1 MKLISS
7 NKVETN
13 RYELVVEVEGT
24 VFMNAVNRVYK
35 KEVKNINIPGFRKG
49 KAPRA
54 VIEKMYGVGVFYEDA
69 IRDLYPMAVTFGA
82 NEAGL
87 NMIRDVPDIDVE
99 KADKD
104 GLVLKMKVTV
114 EPEEVNIEGYKG
126 IEFVPM
132 STEVTD
138 EDIESEINRVRQRN
152 SRLVEVTDRPAQKD
166 DTVTIDFK
174 GMVDGKAFDGGTAS
188 DYNLT
193 LGSGAFIP
201 GFEDAVI
208 GHSVDEEF
216 TIDVT
221 FPENYQV
228 DELKNKPA
236 QFEIKLHKIQA
247 REMPE
252 FNEEFVKDVSEFDTI
267 DEYKADLKE
276 KIAEDKKKSYENDK
290 ERQVADKLAEL
301 IQAEIPEAMYENQ
314 VDNIVDEFAMNL
326 RMQGMDMKTYM
337 QYTGLTEEVLHDTYY
352 DQAVSQVKVRL
363 ALKKIAELENLGV
376 TDEEI
381 ENKYDELAKAYKVE
395 IEKVKGAFSAKDIK
409 SDIEV
414 AKALEFV
421 KEAAVA
427 AEKKEETAE

>member
-7 NKVETN
+7 NKVDTN
-13 RYELVVEVEGT
+13 RYELVIEVEGT

-54 VIEKMYGVGVFYEDA
+54 VIEKMYGAGVFYEDA

-87 NMIRDVPDIDVE
+87 VMVRDVPDIDVE

-104 GLVLKMKVTV
+104 GLVIKTKVTV
-114 EPEEVNIEGYKG
+114 EPEEVTIEGYKG
-126 IEFVPM
+126 IEFVPV

-138 EDIESEINRVRQRN
+138 EDVDKEIGKVRQRN
-152 SRLVEVTDRPAQKD
+152 SRLVEVTDRPAQSG

-174 GMVDGKAFDGGTAS
+174 GMVDGKAFDGGTAEN
-188 DYNLT
+188 YNLT

-201 GFEDAVI
+201 GFEDAVA
-208 GHSVDEEF
+208 GHSTGEEF
-216 TIDVT
+216 VIDVA

-228 DELKNKPA
+228 DELKGQPA
-236 QFEIKLHKIQA
+236 QFEIKLHKIQGK
-247 REMPE
+247 EMPE

-267 DEYKADLKE
+267 DEYKADIRE
-276 KIAEDKKKSYENDK
+276 KVAEDKKKAYDNDK
-290 ERQVADKLAEL
+290 ERQVADKLAEI

-314 VDNIVDEFAMNL
+314 IDNIIDEFSMNL
-326 RMQGMDMKTYM
+326 RMQGLDMKTYM
-337 QYTGLTEEVLHDTYY
+337 QYTGLTEEVLRDTYH

-363 ALKKIAELENLGV
+363 ALKKIAELEGITA
-376 TDEEI
+376 TDEEV
-381 ENKYDELAKAYKVE
+381 ENKYDELAKSYKVE
-395 IEKVKGAFSAKDIK
+395 IEKVKNVFSAKDIK
-409 SDIEV
+409 SDLEV
-414 AKALEFV
+414 ARALEMV

-427 AEKKEETAE
+427 VEKKEETAE

>member
-1 MKLISS
+1 MKLVSS
-7 NKVETN
+7 NKVDTN

-35 KEVKNINIPGFRKG
+35 KEVKNITVPGFRKG

-54 VIEKMYGVGVFYEDA
+54 VIEKMYGAGVFYEDA
-69 IRDLYPMAVTFGA
+69 IRDLYPLAVTFGA

-87 NMIRDVPDIDVE
+87 DMVRDVPDIDVE

-104 GLVLKMKVTV
+104 GLVLKMKITV
-114 EPEEVNIEGYKG
+114 EPEVTIDGYKG

-138 EDIESEINRVRQRN
+138 GDIAGEIENVRRRN

-174 GMVDGKAFDGGTAS
+174 GMVDGKAFDGGTAEN
-188 DYNLT
+188 YNLT

-208 GHSVDEEF
+208 GHSTGEEF
-216 TIDVT
+216 VIDVA

-228 DELKNKPA
+228 DELKGKPA

-247 REMPE
+247 RELPE
-252 FNEEFVKDVSEFDTI
+252 FDEEFVKDVSEFDTI

-276 KIAEDKKKSYENDK
+276 KIAEDKKKSYDSDK

-314 VDNIVDEFAMNL
+314 IDNIVDEFAMNL
-326 RMQGMDMKTYM
+326 RMQGMDIKTYM
-337 QYTGLTEEVLHDTYY
+337 QYTGLTEDILRETYH

-363 ALKKIAELENLGV
+363 ALKKIAELEGLAV
-376 TDEEI
+376 TDEEV
-381 ENKYDELAKAYKVE
+381 ENKYDEIAKSYKVE
-395 IEKVKGAFSAKDIK
+395 KDKVKSAFSAKDVK
-409 SDIEV
+409 GDIEV
-414 AKALEFV
+414 EKALAFV

-427 AEKKEETAE
+427 AEKKEETEE

>member
-1 MKLISS
+1 MKLVSS
-7 NKVETN
+7 NKVDTN

-54 VIEKMYGVGVFYEDA
+54 VIEKMYGAGVFYEDA

-87 NMIRDVPDIDVE
+87 DMVRDVPDIDVD

-114 EPEEVNIEGYKG
+114 EPEVTIDGYKG
-126 IEFVPM
+126 IDFVPM
-132 STEVTD
+132 STDVTE
-138 EDIESEINRVRQRN
+138 EDIESEVTRVRQRN
-152 SRLVEVTDRPAQKD
+152 SRLVDVTDRPAQKD

-174 GMVDGKAFDGGTAS
+174 GMVDGKAFDGGTAEN
-188 DYNLT
+188 YNLT

-216 TIDVT
+216 VIDVT
-221 FPENYQV
+221 FPDNYQV
-228 DELKNKPA
+228 DDLKGKPA
-236 QFEIKLHKIQA
+236 QFEIKMHKIQA
-247 REMPE
+247 RELPA
-252 FNEEFVKDVSEFDTI
+252 FDDEFVKDVSEFDTI

-276 KIAEDKKKSYENDK
+276 KIAEDKKKSYDNDK

-301 IQAEIPEAMYENQ
+301 IQAEVPEAMYENQ
-314 VDNIVDEFAMNL
+314 IDNIIDEFAMNL
-326 RMQGMDMKTYM
+326 RMQGMDIKTYM
-337 QYTGLTEEVLHDTYY
+337 QYTGLTEDVLRETYH

-363 ALKKIAELENLGV
+363 ALKKIAELEGLTA
-376 TDEEI
+376 TDEEV
-381 ENKYDELAKAYKVE
+381 ENKYDELAKSYKVDVE
-395 IEKVKGAFSAKDIK
+395 RVKAAFSAKDIK
-409 SDIEV
+409 GDIEV

>member
-1 MKLISS
+1 MKLVSS
-7 NKVETN
+7 NKVDTN

-35 KEVKNINIPGFRKG
+35 KEVKNITVPGFRKG

-54 VIEKMYGVGVFYEDA
+54 VIEKMYGAVVFYEDA
-69 IRDLYPMAVTFGA
+69 IRDLYPLAVTFGA

-87 NMIRDVPDIDVE
+87 DMVRDVPDIDVE

-104 GLVLKMKVTV
+104 GLVLKMKITV
-114 EPEEVNIEGYKG
+114 EPEVTIDGYKG

-138 EDIESEINRVRQRN
+138 GDIAGEIENVRRRN

-174 GMVDGKAFDGGTAS
+174 GMVDGKAFDGGTAEN
-188 DYNLT
+188 YNLT

-208 GHSVDEEF
+208 GHSTGEEF
-216 TIDVT
+216 VIDVA

-228 DELKNKPA
+228 DELKGKPA

-247 REMPE
+247 RELPE
-252 FNEEFVKDVSEFDTI
+252 FDEEFVKDVSEFDTI

-276 KIAEDKKKSYENDK
+276 KIAEDKKKSYDNDK

-314 VDNIVDEFAMNL
+314 IDNIVDEFAMNL
-326 RMQGMDMKTYM
+326 RMQGMDIKTYM
-337 QYTGLTEEVLHDTYY
+337 QYTGLTEDILRETYH

-363 ALKKIAELENLGV
+363 ALKKIAELEGLAV
-376 TDEEI
+376 TDEEV
-381 ENKYDELAKAYKVE
+381 ENKYDEIAKSYKVE
-395 IEKVKGAFSAKDIK
+395 KDKVKSAFSAKDVK
-409 SDIEV
+409 GDIEV
-414 AKALEFV
+414 EKALAFV

-427 AEKKEETAE
+427 AEKKEETEE

>member
-7 NKVETN
+7 NKVEAN

>member
-1 MKLISS
+1 MKLVSS
-7 NKVETN
+7 NKVDTN

-35 KEVKNINIPGFRKG
+35 KEVKNITVPGFRKG

-54 VIEKMYGVGVFYEDA
+54 VIEKMYGAGVFYEDA
-69 IRDLYPMAVTFGA
+69 IRDLYPLAVTFGA

-87 NMIRDVPDIDVE
+87 DMVRDVPDIDVE

-104 GLVLKMKVTV
+104 GLVLKMKITV
-114 EPEEVNIEGYKG
+114 EPEVTIDGYKG

-138 EDIESEINRVRQRN
+138 GDIAGEIENVRRRN

-174 GMVDGKAFDGGTAS
+174 GMVDGKAFDGGTAEN
-188 DYNLT
+188 YNLT

-208 GHSVDEEF
+208 GHSTGEEF
-216 TIDVT
+216 VIDVA

-228 DELKNKPA
+228 DELKGKPA

-247 REMPE
+247 RELPE
-252 FNEEFVKDVSEFDTI
+252 FDEEFVKDVSEFDTI

-276 KIAEDKKKSYENDK
+276 KIAEDKKKSYDNDK

-314 VDNIVDEFAMNL
+314 IDNIVDEFAMNL
-326 RMQGMDMKTYM
+326 RMQGMDIKTYM
-337 QYTGLTEEVLHDTYY
+337 QYTGLTEDILRETYH

-363 ALKKIAELENLGV
+363 ALKKIAELEGLAV
-376 TDEEI
+376 TDEEV
-381 ENKYDELAKAYKVE
+381 ENKYDEIAKSYKVE
-395 IEKVKGAFSAKDIK
+395 KDKVKSAFSAKDVK
-409 SDIEV
+409 GDIEV
-414 AKALEFV
+414 EKALAFV

-427 AEKKEETAE
+427 AEKKEETEE

>member
-54 VIEKMYGVGVFYEDA
+54 VIEKMYGAGVFYEDA

-87 NMIRDVPDIDVE
+87 EMVRDVPDIDVE
-99 KADKD
+99 KADKS

-114 EPEEVNIEGYKG
+114 EPEVTIENYKG

-138 EDIESEINRVRQRN
+138 EDVNSEIERVRQRN
-152 SRLVEVTDRPAQKD
+152 SRLVEVTDRPSQNG
-166 DTVTIDFK
+166 DTVTIDFR
-174 GMVDGKAFDGGTAS
+174 GMVDGKAFDGGTAEN
-188 DYNLT
+188 YNLT

-208 GHSVDEEF
+208 GHSTGEEF
-216 TIDVT
+216 VIDVT

-247 REMPE
+247 KELPE

-276 KIAEDKKKSYENDK
+276 KIAEDKKKSFESDK

-301 IQAEIPEAMYENQ
+301 IQGEIPEAMYENQ
-314 VDNIVDEFAMNL
+314 IDNIIDEFSMNL

-363 ALKKIAELENLGV
+363 ALKKIAELEGLSA
-376 TDEEI
+376 TDEEV
-381 ENKYDELAKAYKVE
+381 EAKFDELAKSYKVE
-395 IEKVKGAFSAKDIK
+395 IEKVKAAFSAKDIK

-414 AKALEFV
+414 EKALEFV
-421 KEAAVA
+421 KGAAVA

>member
-7 NKVETN
+7 NKVDTN
-13 RYELVVEVEGT
+13 RYELVIEVEGT

-54 VIEKMYGVGVFYEDA
+54 VIEKMYGAGVFYEDA
-69 IRDLYPMAVTFGA
+69 IKDLYPMAVTFGA

-87 NMIRDVPDIDVE
+87 EMVRDVPDIDVE
-99 KADKD
+99 KADKEA
-104 GLVLKMKVTV
+104 LVIKTKITV
-114 EPEEVNIEGYKG
+114 EPEEVTVEGYKG
-126 IEFVPM
+126 IEFVPA

-138 EDIESEINRVRQRN
+138 EDVEKEIEQVRQRN
-152 SRLVEVTDRPAQKD
+152 SRLVEVTDRPAQSG

-188 DYNLT
+188 NYNLT

-201 GFEDAVI
+201 GFEDALV
-208 GHSVDEEF
+208 GHSTGEEF
-216 TIDVT
+216 VIDVA

-228 DELKNKPA
+228 DELKGKPA
-236 QFEIKLHKIQA
+236 QFEIKLHKIQGK
-247 REMPE
+247 EIPE
-252 FNEEFVKDVSEFDTI
+252 FDEEFVKDVSEFDTI
-267 DEYKADLKE
+267 DEYKADIRE
-276 KIAEDKKKSYENDK
+276 KVADDKKKAYDNDK

-314 VDNIVDEFAMNL
+314 IDNIIDEFSMNL

-337 QYTGLTEEVLHDTYY
+337 QYTGLTEEILHDTYH

-363 ALKKIAELENLGV
+363 ALKKIAQLEGLSA
-376 TDEEI
+376 TDEEV
-381 ENKYDELAKAYKVE
+381 ENKYDELAKSYRVE
-395 IEKVKGAFSAKDIK
+395 VEKVKNVFSAKDIK
-409 SDIEV
+409 SDLEV

-421 KEAAVA
+421 KDAAVE